1 MSTYFVVNST
11 ITDQEKLMEYQRA
24 VGPTLAGHD
33 VKVVAATND
42 ASPLEG
48 TSAGARMV
56 IMEFPTREALLAW
69 YNSDAYQN
77 VIGLRFAATS
87 GFGMI
92 VEGFK

>member
-1 MSTYFVVNST
+1 
-11 ITDQEKLMEYQRA
+11 MEYQRA

-33 VKVVAATND
+33 VKIVAATND

-48 TSAGARMV
+48 TSAGTRMV
-56 IMEFPTREALLAW
+56 IMEFPTRDALLAW
-69 YNSDAYQN
+69 YNSDSYQN
-77 VIGLRFAATS
+77 VIGLRLAATA